1 MSTREQKV
9 LDVSGLPTVV
19 FGPRALLW
27 WGTLGFI
34 VIEGFTLVLAVASY
48 LYLRQNEFNWPPG
61 RTPNPDLLIPTINTV
76 LLLATMYPMY
86 RADHASKAFDRAGVI
101 RWLLIG
107 AAMSGVACV
116 LRWWDLLALN
126 VRWDTHAYGS
136 AVWMVVVLHATL
148 IILDFFESL
157 VLAVMFVTGRAQKK
171 HYPDVSDAAGYQYYL
186 SLTWLVL
193 YLIIYW
199 GPRVL

>member
-1 MSTREQKV
+1 MSTREQRV

-27 WGTLGFI
+27 WGTLAFI

-48 LYLRQNEFNWPPG
+48 LYLRQNEFDWPPG
-61 RTPNPDLLIPTINTV
+61 RTPNPDLLIPTLNVV
-76 LLLATMYPMY
+76 LLLAAMFPMY
-86 RADHASKAFDRAGVI
+86 RADVAAKDFDRRGVI
-101 RWLLIG
+101 RWLLIAG
-107 AAMSGVACV
+107 AMSGVSCV
-116 LRWWDLLALN
+116 LRWFELLALN

-136 AVWMVVVLHATL
+136 AAWAVVVLHATL
-148 IILDFFESL
+148 IVLDFFECL
-157 VLAVMFVTGRAQKK
+157 VLAVMFIAGRARKK